1 MSATVPEAGAAE
13 RRPLF
18 FIALLSLGVSV
29 LYILSMLRVT
39 DGHFV
44 PQVSDLYLIAQYA
57 KGFAEG
63 HPFQYNPGEA
73 PTTGATSL
81 LHTALLGLAHFVGF
95 RGEGLIAFAVLSGA
109 VFSLLNVLAAYRAGR
124 AVSSSGQVALLGALL
139 VALNGPL
146 AWSFHYGADIA
157 LVLFL
162 STWLF
167 AAWLDDDARSTGFVL
182 PACLL
187 ALTRPEALI
196 LVAALGG
203 AAVWEARR
211 LDGRWSMRPK
221 WFLPT
226 AVAALVPLG
235 LRLFTGSAANTSFSQ
250 KLLPANWG
258 AFSAAVFSVDYWS
271 DILRG
276 VLLGFYP
283 SSQRLGLG
291 EASAP
296 YYAAPFLM
304 VFVFLAFLSPSRA
317 RRRAGTFLFAALLT
331 AIAATPTIHMGVH
344 FNRYLLFALPPLLVL
359 SAAGMEGA
367 AGLLSNAFPT
377 SRESVFKR
385 LGVVA
390 CVFGLLSTAR
400 FALVYADFAATTYR
414 KDEALFDFIR
424 SRLPADATFL
434 SNGVAIEYRT
444 GRRSLNLS
452 GVVTPGFAEI
462 LPVETEASAFEMLSR
477 PEALKLPPFLIAQEA
492 YVESSP
498 AWGALVGGPPVF
510 VTASLDGA
518 EFAIYPTRADLV
530 GRQRGLIR
538 VEPPEA
544 WTLVDSLDVADPVD
558 ERLHDYR
565 FSSSVG
571 TRSLFAALKLDKYEG
586 SGRNAG
592 TEVADGGRVI
602 LGEEEMSLATPQAG
616 DLMVVMRT
624 NGSPPAR
631 VRHASGE
638 RRMDLAMSETV
649 LRMATSKGRTDW
661 MRTTLEPGWNEVV
674 YRVPAALVEGRVT
687 RIRIEGR
694 YAPFAYWVFQ
704 AKPR

>member
-1 MSATVPEAGAAE
+1 
-13 RRPLF
+13 
-18 FIALLSLGVSV
+18 
-29 LYILSMLRVT
+29 
-39 DGHFV
+39 
-44 PQVSDLYLIAQYA
+44 
-57 KGFAEG
+57 
-63 HPFQYNPGEA
+63 
-73 PTTGATSL
+73 
-81 LHTALLGLAHFVGF
+81 
-95 RGEGLIAFAVLSGA
+95 
-109 VFSLLNVLAAYRAGR
+109 
-124 AVSSSGQVALLGALL
+124 
-139 VALNGPL
+139 
-146 AWSFHYGADIA
+146 
-157 LVLFL
+157 
-162 STWLF
+162 
-167 AAWLDDDARSTGFVL
+167 
-182 PACLL
+182 
-187 ALTRPEALI
+187 
-196 LVAALGG
+196 
-203 AAVWEARR
+203 
-211 LDGRWSMRPK
+211 
-221 WFLPT
+221 
-226 AVAALVPLG
+226 
-235 LRLFTGSAANTSFSQ
+235 
-250 KLLPANWG
+250 
-258 AFSAAVFSVDYWS
+258 
-271 DILRG
+271 
-276 VLLGFYP
+276 
-283 SSQRLGLG
+283 
-291 EASAP
+291 
-296 YYAAPFLM
+296 
-304 VFVFLAFLSPSRA
+304 
-317 RRRAGTFLFAALLT
+317 
-331 AIAATPTIHMGVH
+331 VH

-367 AGLLSNAFPT
+367 AGLLSKAFPT
-377 SRESVFKR
+377 SRESAFKR

-390 CVFGLLSTAR
+390 SIFGLLSVAR

-424 SRLPADATFL
+424 TRLPADATFL

-477 PEALKLPPFLIAQEA
+477 PEVLKLPSFFIAQEA

-538 VEPPEA
+538 VEPPAA
-544 WTLVDSLDVADPVD
+544 WALVDSLDVADPVD

-571 TRSLFAALKLDKYEG
+571 TRSLFAALKLDKYDG
-586 SGRNAG
+586 AGRNAG

-602 LGEEEMSLATPQAG
+602 LGGEEIRLATPQAG

-638 RRMDLAMSETV
+638 RRVDLAMSETV

-661 MRTTLEPGWNEVV
+661 MRRTLEPGWNEVV
-674 YRVPAALVEGRVT
+674 YRVPAALLEGRVT
-687 RIRIEGR
+687 RLRVEGR

-704 AKPR
+704 GKSPMTSYDSP